1 MGREIK
7 FKKVYYLDRRKKNF
21 VNNICLLLL
30 LFLMLGFF
38 LFGRVFSHINLK
50 INDFPIYIT
59 EVFLFVSLL
68 LIIAGS
74 LLFEKGKVYFA
85 SFQRKEFTF
94 LYIIFLFSFIR
105 GLFNYELYLVLR
117 QSAIIYYSAFYFL
130 VPILL
135 NSLKKIKWFIHI
147 LFFSN
152 CLLIISE
159 IFKIS
164 VPGLG
169 SFRYYYFSI
178 ALILLIFCLLLSKK
192 KMVKLFAYILILIDF
207 IIIIFDK
214 IRGSWVS
221 LFISVLF
228 IFYLYFRLPVL
239 RKDLKKIVFFII
251 TVTLIIILVIF
262 FLSQF
267 KPGIVRKILDEFEGI
282 YKFNSLDTAPANNVK
297 WRLMVWGDIF
307 RESLEKPLLGY
318 GFGKPFLSESLREYD
333 WLTPGEDW
341 MDPHNSYLSILYR
354 IGFIG
359 LFAFLF
365 IIFRFFKLT
374 INFIN
379 NCKDNQVRVYIAG
392 FLTTI
397 VFILGISL
405 FAVVLEGPF
414 LGIFLWI
421 NMGIVVSLIRV
432 YKIKVNSKGKISNV
446 QLAK

>member
-1 MGREIK
+1 M
-7 FKKVYYLDRRKKNF
+7 
-21 VNNICLLLL
+21 NNMCLLLL
-30 LFLMLGFF
+30 LLLMLGFF

-74 LLFEKGKVYFA
+74 LLFEKGKIYLL
-85 SFQRKEFTF
+85 SSQRKEFAF
-94 LYIIFLFSFIR
+94 LYMIFLFSFIR
-105 GLFNYELYLVLR
+105 GLFNYDLYMVLR

-130 VPILL
+130 IPILL
-135 NSLKKIKWFIHI
+135 NSVKKIKWFIYI

-159 IFKIS
+159 MFKIS
-164 VPGLG
+164 IPGLG

-178 ALILLIFCLLLSKK
+178 ALILLMFYSLLTEKK
-192 KMVKLFAYILILIDF
+192 IVKLFAYILILLDF
-207 IIIIFDK
+207 IIIIFDG

-221 LFISVLF
+221 LFISAVF

-239 RKDLKKIVFFII
+239 RKDLKKTILFMII
-251 TVTLIIILVIF
+251 VTLMIVLVIF
-262 FLSQF
+262 FMSQF
-267 KPGIVRKILDEFEGI
+267 KTDMFRKILDEFEGI
-282 YKFNSLDTAPANNVK
+282 YKFNYLDTVPANNVK

-307 RESLEKPLLGY
+307 RESLKEPLLGY
-318 GFGKPFLSESLREYD
+318 GLGKPFLSESLRERG
-333 WLTPGEDW
+333 WLILEEDW

-354 IGFIG
+354 IGFVG

-365 IIFRFFKLT
+365 IIFRFFKIT
-374 INFIN
+374 IDFIN
-379 NCKDNQVRVYIAG
+379 NCKDNQIRIYIAG
-392 FLTTI
+392 FLITI

-405 FAVVLEGPF
+405 FEVVLEGPF
-414 LGIFLWI
+414 MGIFLWI
-421 NMGIVVSLIRV
+421 NMGIVISLIRI
-432 YKIKVNSKGKISNV
+432 YKIKVNSKSKISNV